1 MTATAQNTQLATWS
15 IDASHSHVEFAVRH
29 MMVATAKGRFA
40 DVQGTIQFDG
50 EDLSSAAIDV
60 VIPVDTIDTKNEQ
73 RDAHLKSPDFFDV
86 ANFPTLTFKSKRIV
100 PGSDNDFTIVG
111 DLTIRGT
118 TQEITLDAESNGTLR
133 DPWGMD
139 RAGFSATGKIN
150 RFDYGLHWNGA
161 LETGGLVVAQD
172 VKITLEIEIVKPGN

>member
-1 MTATAQNTQLATWS
+1 MTAPAATQTSTWS
-15 IDASHSHVEFAVRH
+15 VDASHSHVEFAVRH

-40 DVQGTIQFDG
+40 DVKGTIEFDG
-50 EDLSSAAIDV
+50 QNLATAS
-60 VIPVDTIDTKNEQ
+60 VDIEIAVESIDTKQ
-73 RDAHLKSPDFFDV
+73 ADRDNHLKSADFFDA
-86 ANFPTLTFKSKRIV
+86 ANYPTITFRSTRIV
-100 PGSDNDFTIVG
+100 PKGENEFDLIG

-118 TQEITLDAESNGTLR
+118 TKEIVLSAESNGALR

-150 RFDYGLHWNGA
+150 RFDYGLHWNAA

-172 VKITLEIEIVKPGN
+172 VKITLEVEIVKPAA